1 MMDER
6 DDEDRPR
13 APSVW
18 RRMVAA
24 PRRRVE
30 AFHEQSP
37 EVATVAKI
45 AAGLVIF
52 CALLLALDAVVS

>member
-6 DDEDRPR
+6 DDDRPR
-13 APSVW
+13 TPSVW
-18 RRMVAA
+18 RRLVAA

-52 CALLLALDAVVS
+52 CALLLALDAIVG